1 MSLISGV
8 LFTANNFLINQWK
21 VSVGDVV
28 IVRTVIQMVTY
39 TSICIARL
47 VLIKISYR
55 RPSFCLFH
63 GLSEPKCSYD
73 FLVKNRSD
81 RIERVCLNR

>member
-47 VLIKISYR
+47 VLIKISYGD
-55 RPSFCLFH
+55 PLFVSFMASLNLNVHMIFWLKT
-63 GLSEPKCSYD
+63 GQ
-73 FLVKNRSD
+73 
-81 RIERVCLNR
+81 IEKRGPA

>member
-47 VLIKISYR
+47 VLIKISYWTL
-55 RPSFCLFH
+55 FCLFH

-73 FLVKNRSD
+73 FLLKTGQ
-81 RIERVCLNR
+81 IE